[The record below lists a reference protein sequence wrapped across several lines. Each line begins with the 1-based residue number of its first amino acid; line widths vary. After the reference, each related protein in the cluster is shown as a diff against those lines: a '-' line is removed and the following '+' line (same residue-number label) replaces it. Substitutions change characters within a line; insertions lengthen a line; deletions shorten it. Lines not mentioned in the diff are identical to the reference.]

1 MHISEILS
9 GEMAGE
15 GSGTIASIV
24 TKMEKQVAQV
34 EQISPMASAE
44 NIKKLREYMMR
55 LMPCKAMLPEDQKL
69 QLWKLSYRL
78 WNACVDMANAMQAG
92 QQYDEEHVKLRH
104 LASDLLLIAGKVDGI
119 PSSLLKTATFFHRTG
134 VIWHKIHKFELAASC
149 FEKATELI
157 SKSRENENLSCD
169 RDDWKKFSFEL
180 LISRARTAW
189 EMSQRTLTCTLLGRA
204 KGLLLDAAERYREL
218 AEQYLYYGKTLLA
231 KTEGGCAEG
240 DSVKFLNQA
249 FEICSEALAKCL
261 AKSDE
266 RVLLENVKLKT
277 LRYLAAAHLQT
288 ENFESV
294 LKCAAVLK
302 DESDHPTTPF
312 LALKAYIGLGLSEDA
327 EKELSALL
335 GHRGAP
341 LDICISAVEIFI
353 QSGSGGLET
362 ARSAFF
368 RLQSRFPS
376 KKELPVRVLDKILK
390 NVSSADPSYNAK
402 VTLALQIASDDRI
415 IKLLAEA
422 DEHSSSE
429 RRCVHAILWNSG
441 SEFFRAKL
449 YETSVALFEGSM
461 LYIPFDAEHR
471 VCRAK
476 SLRVL
481 CLCHL
486 GLSQYDRAREYI
498 SEAEKVEP
506 SIVCIFLQFK
516 ICLQLKDEPGAT
528 KQLNRMLQC
537 TDFDPDYLTLASHEA
552 MACKSIGVA
561 TAALTNLLK
570 LHQSG
575 KLISTKEVVVMRNI
589 IRLHLDNAG
598 AQSEI
603 LHYLKY
609 AKKRL
614 SESGIEYFGS
624 GITAE
629 KELNWFAGSSWNS
642 GLKAGKANDFEL
654 CAEFFM
660 CASEFYVAL
669 EDSIENLRMLS
680 KSLILAV
687 AALLASQKK
696 DNSCLTEAL
705 EHLEKAKKV
714 QANLASKEDKP
725 DENFPVYCAVLS
737 FELRGRMKDPK
748 LQLQILQQCTS
759 LTGCKPEFLLKMG
772 IHACEGEYANLEVA
786 HVALNACLNMVL
798 SCPRPDYKIVSFVIR
813 KLIGIADAKGEDAE
827 AIGVYKQAHQIIVGM
842 KSGEYP
848 TEESK
853 WLASTAW
860 NRSGI
865 HVRFNRFHEAEKWMR
880 IGLDLVKLAPS
891 MNNLYGSSMA
901 DCLAQV
907 VNVKSSYPAQ
917 EQ

>member
-1 MHISEILS
+1 MHISEVLS
-9 GEMAGE
+9 EEMADE
-15 GSGTIASIV
+15 GLGAVASIV
-24 TKMEKQVAQV
+24 TKMEKQIAQI
-34 EQISPMASAE
+34 EQIVPMVSAE
-44 NIKKLREYMMR
+44 NIKKLREYMIR
-55 LMPCKAMLPEDQKL
+55 LMPCKALLREDQKL

-78 WNACVDMANAMQAG
+78 WNACVDMGNAMQGG

-104 LASDLLLIAGKVDGI
+104 LASDMLLIAGKVDGI
-119 PSSLLKTATFFHRTG
+119 PSSLLKIATFFHRTG

-157 SKSRENENLSCD
+157 SKSKENENLSCD
-169 RDDWKKFSFEL
+169 GEEGRKFLFEL

-204 KGLLLDAAERYREL
+204 KGLLLDATERYREL
-218 AEQYLYYGKTLLA
+218 AEQYLYFGKTMLA
-231 KTEGGCAEG
+231 KTEGGIADG

-249 FEICSEALAKCL
+249 FEICSEALGKCL

-266 RVLLENVKLKT
+266 RVLLENVRLKT
-277 LRYLAAAHLQT
+277 LRYLAAAHLQA
-288 ENFESV
+288 ENFENV
-294 LKCAAVLK
+294 LKCVAVLK

-335 GHRGAP
+335 GHSGAP

-353 QSGSGGLET
+353 QCGSGGWEI

-368 RLQSRFPS
+368 RLQKRFPS
-376 KKELPVRVLDKILK
+376 KKELPVRVLDKILR
-390 NVSSADPSYNAK
+390 NVSSADPCYKAK
-402 VTLALQIASDDRI
+402 VALALQIATDERI

-422 DEHSSSE
+422 DEDSSSE

-449 YETSVALFEGSM
+449 YEISAALFEGSM
-461 LYIPFDAEHR
+461 LYIPFDAEHI

-486 GLSQYDRAREYI
+486 GLSQYDRAHEYI

-537 TDFDPDYLTLASHEA
+537 TDFDPEYLTLASHEA

-561 TAALTNLLK
+561 TAALSNLLK
-570 LHQSG
+570 LHHSG
-575 KLISTKEVVVMRNI
+575 KLMSTKEVVVVRNI
-589 IRLHLDNAG
+589 IRLHLDNTS
-598 AQSEI
+598 AQSEV
-603 LHYLKY
+603 LHYLKN

-614 SESGIEYFGS
+614 SECGIEYFGS

-660 CASEFYVAL
+660 CASEFYGAL

-687 AALLASQKK
+687 AALLAAQKK

-705 EHLEKAKKV
+705 EYLEKAKKV
-714 QANLASKEDKP
+714 QANLATKEDKP
-725 DENFPVYCAVLS
+725 DENFQVYCAVLS

-759 LTGCKPEFLLKMG
+759 LAGCKPDFLLKMG
-772 IHACEGEYANLEVA
+772 LHACEGEYVNMEVA

-798 SCPRPDYKIVSFVIR
+798 SSPCPDYKVVSFVIR

-827 AIGVYKQAHQIIVGM
+827 AVGVYKQAHQIIVGM
-842 KSGEYP
+842 KNGEYP
-848 TEESK
+848 TEEAK

-865 HVRFNRFHEAEKWMR
+865 HVRFNRFNEAEKWMR
-880 IGLDLVKLAPS
+880 IGLDLVKLVPS
-891 MNNLYGSSMA
+891 MNRLYGSSMA
-901 DCLAQV
+901 DCLAQA
-907 VNVKSSYPAQ
+907 VNVKSSCTAR